1 MRQILRVIYILST
14 AAVITLFAHGLS
26 HADSRLALSEVS
38 VSAEN
43 NKVVVTHEHSMRR
56 KGGGNDGSGDGK
68 ITLLI
73 ESTLRFVPK
82 TPEGADTV
90 FEIDPL
96 TALVNID
103 GGRYFAGL
111 SNLKTLSHR
120 YNFVLFDQHGRVLAT
135 ALITADSGHCG
146 RISQSTTNRIGW
158 YDESNPEIR
167 LVLDDGA
174 AEVRK
179 VVVTNPHDTGPD
191 GTSGK
196 CVIDIAYPCNGVL
209 SRK

>member
-14 AAVITLFAHGLS
+14 VAVTTLFAHGLS

-43 NKVVVTHEHSMRR
+43 NKVIVTHKHSMRR

-82 TPEGADTV
+82 TSEGADTV
-90 FEIDPL
+90 FEIGPL

-103 GGRYFAGL
+103 GGPYFAGL
-111 SNLKTLSHR
+111 SNLKTLSYR
-120 YNFVLFDQHGRVLAT
+120 YNFVLFDQHGTVLAT
-135 ALITADSGHCG
+135 ALITANSGHCG
-146 RISQSTTNRIGW
+146 RVSQSTTNRIGW
-158 YDESNPEIR
+158 YDEQNPKIR
-167 LVLDDGA
+167 LVFGDDA
-174 AEVRK
+174 VEVRR
-179 VVVTNPHDTGPD
+179 VVVTNPYDIGLD
-191 GTSGK
+191 GVSGE
-196 CVIDIAYPCNGVL
+196 CVIQVAQIRG
-209 SRK
+209 SK